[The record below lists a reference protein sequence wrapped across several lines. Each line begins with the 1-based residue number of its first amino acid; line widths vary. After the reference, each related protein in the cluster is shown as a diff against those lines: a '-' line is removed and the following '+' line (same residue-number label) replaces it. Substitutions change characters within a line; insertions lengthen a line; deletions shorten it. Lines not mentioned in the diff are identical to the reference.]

1 MAMGNVNSNLLR
13 KYKNKDIHRHCIDI
27 CSYLQ
32 VFFIIKVYF
41 PNLDWVGGISVGGG
55 TYSYIRVLHY

>member
-1 MAMGNVNSNLLR
+1 MAMGNVNTINLLR
-13 KYKNKDIHRHCIDI
+13 RYKNKDIHRHCIDI

-41 PNLDWVGGISVGGG
+41 PNLDWVGWS
-55 TYSYIRVLHY
+55 